1 MASYVQRITY
11 RKDGVQATKDVPA
24 NSPAAGERKLRAEL
38 GQDIVVESVTT
49 TVPPVA

>member
-24 NSPAAGERKLRAEL
+24 NTPAQGERKLRAEL
-38 GQDIVVESVTT
+38 GDVVVESIVT